1 MNFYNL
7 RHFAR
12 LGKNVFFEGY
22 NGWGREHE
30 NLLWRQI
37 IWFGRNSFVG
47 GNKGRIKI
55 GNNVHLAYGVII
67 ISYDSINI
75 GDDVLIGE
83 YTSIRD
89 HDHNFKKG
97 KLIRE
102 QELTTSPIVIEKNV
116 WIGRG
121 CTILKGVTIK
131 TGSVI
136 GANSLVNDD
145 IPEYSVAAGTPA
157 KIIKKIN

>member
-1 MNFYNL
+1 MGGDTKIYC
-7 RHFAR
+7 
-12 LGKNVFFEGY
+12 GDNV
-22 NGWGREHE
+22 
-30 NLLWRQI
+30 
-37 IWFGRNSFVG
+37 WFGRNSFVG
-47 GNKGRIKI
+47 GNKGRINI
-55 GNNVHLAYGVII
+55 GNNVHLAYGVIV
-67 ISYDSINI
+67 ISYNSINI

-102 QELTTSPIVIEKNV
+102 QELKTASVVIESNV
-116 WIGRG
+116 WIGKG

-136 GANSLVNDD
+136 GANSLVNMD

-157 KIIKKIN
+157 KIIKNID

>member
-1 MNFYNL
+1 MNFYYL
-7 RHFAR
+7 RYFTR

-22 NGWGREHE
+22 NGWGGSTKIFCGD
-30 NLLWRQI
+30 NV
-37 IWFGRNSFVG
+37 WFGRNSFVG
-47 GNKGRIKI
+47 GNNGRINI
-55 GNNVHLAYGVII
+55 GNNVHLAYGVIV
-67 ISYDSINI
+67 ISYDSITI

-121 CTILKGVTIK
+121 CTILQGVTIK

-145 IPEYSVAAGTPA
+145 IPEYSVAAGSPA